1 MASLEDR
8 LADKEYKYW
17 VKAGICLS
25 YVKSGLE
32 VFAEERSKK
41 THDYVNANCIGS
53 NQPGNICNH
62 ARIEYNRRAGK
73 WISNCCNDCQKYVDE
88 IVKLQVPPFT
98 FNKYNWQNSNI
109 HQWPTDAWEMMKVFM
124 NPGQKV
130 YQKSPKETDLSG
142 LINFIDHCSV
152 PNVDIQNKINIS
164 QVRTSNI
171 SANVRVYSCIKWNC
185 AEAYGIKR
193 AHLHFYKRILYEK
206 QLNQNCFEYRE
217 FGRCTLQLT

>member
-1 MASLEDR
+1 MASLEER
-8 LADKEYKYW
+8 LADEEYKYW

-25 YVKSGLE
+25 YVKTGLE
-32 VFAEERSKK
+32 VFAEERSIK
-41 THDYVNANCIGS
+41 THDFVNATCIGP
-53 NQPGNICNH
+53 NQTGKICTQ
-62 ARIEYNRRAGK
+62 ARIDRRAGK

-109 HQWPTDAWEMMKVFM
+109 QLWPTDAWEMMKVFM

-130 YQKSPKETDLSG
+130 YQKSPKDTDLSG

-171 SANVRVYSCIKWNC
+171 AVNVRVYSCIKWTYVKANDI
-185 AEAYGIKR
+185 ER
-193 AHLHFYKRILYEK
+193 AHLQFCKIILYIK
-206 QLNQNCFEYRE
+206 QFTQNCFVYRE
-217 FGRCTLQLT
+217 FGRCIL